1 GGRNLLARR
10 SRAFPC
16 HSRQRCRA
24 VWGNAAEGAGWLP
37 DWRLRDAAAAA
48 RIGGA
53 LGRPRIRFHR
63 LGRRWVFRLSAAGW
77 PNHHLSGGRRLSHD
91 GRRYRCGGRLYHLVD
106 IVRLHAR
113 AGVGIAVLR
122 ARFRPLAYRRGA
134 APADCRGTP
143 GAYRDACRACADNR
157 KAMILAVNILLWL
170 VVGVLAFLAALRG
183 RVLFSDG
190 AREGVW
196 EFIRLL
202 PRIGAGVVGSGF
214 IAEVL
219 PKALV
224 ASWIGPGSGF
234 IGVLIATLGGALTP
248 GGPVV
253 GFSIG
258 AAALK
263 GGAGAPQ
270 VIAYSTAW
278 ALYAIHR
285 LVIWEVPMMPPRLVW
300 LRAAVSVPLPFIAA
314 AIAMAL
320 AKP

>member
-1 GGRNLLARR
+1 
-10 SRAFPC
+10 
-16 HSRQRCRA
+16 
-24 VWGNAAEGAGWLP
+24 
-37 DWRLRDAAAAA
+37 
-48 RIGGA
+48 
-53 LGRPRIRFHR
+53 
-63 LGRRWVFRLSAAGW
+63 
-77 PNHHLSGGRRLSHD
+77 
-91 GRRYRCGGRLYHLVD
+91 
-106 IVRLHAR
+106 
-113 AGVGIAVLR
+113 
-122 ARFRPLAYRRGA
+122 
-134 APADCRGTP
+134 
-143 GAYRDACRACADNR
+143 
-157 KAMILAVNILLWL
+157 MILVVNILLWL
-170 VVGVLAFLAALRG
+170 VVGVLAFMAALRG
-183 RVLFSDG
+183 RVLFNDG
-190 AREGVW
+190 AREGLW
-196 EFIRLL
+196 EFVRLL

-234 IGVLIATLGGALTP
+234 IGVLIAMLGGALTP

-285 LVIWEVPMMPPRLVW
+285 LVIWEVPMMPARLVW

-320 AKP
+320 ARP